1 MESIAVYSFIKG
13 QLSHTATNVSTP
25 LHSFAPLL
33 FPSFLRFH
41 YLAALAPFPT
51 LSLLFYITSDFHSH
65 FGATSAV
72 LFMETE
78 PRHTLY
84 LQRMTLVFHQVM
96 SLDQCHLCCSLHGDK
111 ASTHIIP

>member
-78 PRHTLY
+78 PRHVSFLH
-84 LQRMTLVFHQVM
+84 FM
-96 SLDQCHLCCSLHGDK
+96 SLAFDLHIDWHHGATTDRRP
-111 ASTHIIP
+111 AEVRQVLQES